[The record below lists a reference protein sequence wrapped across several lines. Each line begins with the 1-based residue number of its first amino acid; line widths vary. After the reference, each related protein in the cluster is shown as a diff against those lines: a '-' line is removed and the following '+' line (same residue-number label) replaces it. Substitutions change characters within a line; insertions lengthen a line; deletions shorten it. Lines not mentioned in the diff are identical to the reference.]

1 MSLSR
6 TRRLRIVP
14 GLLQTI
20 LQPNPAEKKM
30 LPFWGNLPMELVYGI
45 LEFANY
51 KNRNG
56 MFMSQI
62 EKSDPRCLM
71 LNDMVRVFW
80 FSKKHGTSTIYW
92 WRNADPKTRNA
103 VPKQF
108 ELWVTIKND
117 AITTVTIKF
126 QTVRRPLGG
135 HNLNNIIRVTTTY
148 VI

>member
-56 MFMSQI
+56 MLIRQI
-62 EKSDPRCLM
+62 KKNDPRCLM
-71 LNDMVRVFW
+71 LKGRELRFFKPSNGYYSINWR
-80 FSKKHGTSTIYW
+80 
-92 WRNADPKTRNA
+92 RNADRRKF
-103 VPKQF
+103 VLLVKIQ
-108 ELWVTIKND
+108 ND
-117 AITTVTIKF
+117 AITTLTIEFRSYRLPSRQNYFIK
-126 QTVRRPLGG
+126 LK
-135 HNLNNIIRVTTTY
+135 TTY

>member
-30 LPFWGNLPMELVYGI
+30 LPYWENLPMDLVHSI
-45 LEFANY
+45 MEFANY

-71 LNDMVRVFW
+71 LNGRVFW
-80 FSKKHGTSTIYW
+80 FSKELYNGSNTIFW
-92 WRNADPKTRNA
+92 WRNAEDRKKIRLRVRIQNG
-103 VPKQF
+103 
-108 ELWVTIKND
+108 
-117 AITTVTIKF
+117 AITTLTIEFETYRRLLRRHEYIPNNVIKF
-126 QTVRRPLGG
+126 K
-135 HNLNNIIRVTTTY
+135 NTY